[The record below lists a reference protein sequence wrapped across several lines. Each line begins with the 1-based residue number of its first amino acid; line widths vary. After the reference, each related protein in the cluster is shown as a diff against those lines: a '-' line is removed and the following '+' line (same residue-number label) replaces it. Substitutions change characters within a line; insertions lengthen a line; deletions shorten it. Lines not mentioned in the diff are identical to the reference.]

1 MAEMPIGWI
10 HPHPKNPREKL
21 TDIDE
26 LVQSVKAH
34 GIMQNLTVVPDRKE
48 EPGVIPSYTV
58 IIGHRRLEA
67 AKRAGMEKVPVTI
80 ARDLTDQDIQQIM
93 LVENMQRKDLTPL
106 EEAKG
111 IQMCLDLGIPESTL
125 AEKTGFS
132 KSTIKAR
139 KTLLK
144 FKEENVR
151 KAFDAGATIQDFL
164 DLDKVQDQKLRDDLL
179 KDSIG
184 TAFFRRDLETALR
197 KEKVYKWRNEKAIPF
212 LQKHGAQEISGPLK
226 NGYERITYLFNE
238 REDLD
243 TVFPKNLDPEDK
255 LGYLV
260 ESYGIEV
267 FVKYAHPKPKQE
279 TESDRREKQKQLISD
294 EFTRAR
300 ARRTDFIRDL
310 KWMPVNQHEAKKEYL
325 TEMVEYMCGW
335 QGGLDM
341 QPFRDIFNP
350 EKKTWKSNEAAE
362 QIAKLYDQNPVK
374 ALITVAYIIR
384 EDETGETY
392 DWNGRFSESSS
403 KVEGNKKMYEFLKQ
417 FGFVMTPEEIQL
429 IEGTHPLY
437 VKPAE

>member
-1 MAEMPIGWI
+1 MAEMPIKWI

-48 EPGVIPSYTV
+48 EPGVVPSYTV

-111 IQMCLDLGIPESTL
+111 IQMCLDLGIPEATL

-132 KSTIKAR
+132 KATIKSR
-139 KTLLK
+139 RTLLK
-144 FKEENVR
+144 FSEENVR
-151 KAFDAGATIQDFL
+151 TAFIGGASIQDFI
-164 DLDKVQDQKLRDDLL
+164 DLDKIEDPKLRNDLL
-179 KDSIG
+179 MNSIG
-184 TAFFRRDLETALR
+184 TGTFRRDFEIAKR
-197 KEKVYKWRNEKAIPF
+197 KDDSRKWMNKVVLPF
-212 LQKHGAQEISGPLK
+212 LKQHNAIELGTPRSKEWEYNSYFY
-226 NGYERITYLFNE
+226 NG
-238 REDLD
+238 REDLEP
-243 TVFPKNLDPEDK
+243 VYPKDLDPDDQV
-255 LGYLV
+255 GYSIN
-260 ESYGIEV
+260 SYGVEIYV
-267 FVKYAHPKPKQE
+267 RYAHPKPKQE

-300 ARRTDFIRDL
+300 VRRTDFIRDL

-325 TEMVEYMCGW
+325 TEIVEYMCGW
-335 QGGLDM
+335 HGGLDM

-374 ALITVAYIIR
+374 ALITVAYMIR
-384 EDETGETY
+384 EEKTGETY
-392 DWNGRFSESSS
+392 DWNGRFAESSS
-403 KVEGNKKMYEFLKQ
+403 NVEGNKKMYEFLKQ

>member
-1 MAEMPIGWI
+1 MAEMPIEWI

-48 EPGVIPSYTV
+48 EPGVVPSYTV

-93 LVENMQRKDLTPL
+93 LVENIQRKDLTPL

-111 IQMCLDLGIPESTL
+111 IQMCLDLGIPEAKL

-151 KAFDAGATIQDFL
+151 KAFNAGATIQDFL
-164 DLDKVQDQKLRDDLL
+164 DLDKVQNQKLRDDLL
-179 KDSIG
+179 KNSIG
-184 TAFFRRDLETALR
+184 TNFFRRDLEAALR
-197 KEKVYKWRNEKAIPF
+197 KDKTQKWLDEKAIPF
-212 LQKHGAQEISGPLK
+212 LKKHGAESVSSPRK
-226 NGYERITYLFNE
+226 NGYEYVTYLSNG

-243 TVFPKNLDPEDK
+243 TVFPKNLDPDDK
-255 LGYLV
+255 LSYEI
-260 ESYGIEV
+260 ESYGIEIY
-267 FVKYAHPKPKQE
+267 VKYAHPKPKQE
-279 TESDRREKQKQLISD
+279 TESDQREKRKQLISD

-300 ARRTDFIRDL
+300 VRRTDFIRDL
-310 KWMPVNQHEAKKEYL
+310 KWMPVNQHEMKKELL
-325 TEMVEYMCGW
+325 TEMITYMCGW
-335 QGGLDM
+335 NGGLDM
-341 QPFRDIFNP
+341 QPFVDIFNP
-350 EKKTWKSNEAAE
+350 NKKSWKASEAAE

-374 ALITVAYIIR
+374 ALITVAYMIR
-384 EDETGETY
+384 EEKTGETY
-392 DWNGRFSESSS
+392 DWNGRFAESSFN
-403 KVEGNKKMYEFLKQ
+403 VEGNKKMYEFLKQ
-417 FGFVMTPEEIQL
+417 FDFVMTPEEIQL